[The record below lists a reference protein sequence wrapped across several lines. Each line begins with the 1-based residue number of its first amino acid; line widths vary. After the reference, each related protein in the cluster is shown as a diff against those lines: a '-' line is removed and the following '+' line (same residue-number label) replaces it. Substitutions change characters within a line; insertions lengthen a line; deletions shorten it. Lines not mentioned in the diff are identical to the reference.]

1 MIGPMSQ
8 RSIVQAIMERERGRL
23 RLRRVTAAIG
33 MASVAAAG
41 ALAAVLPGSSM
52 PARRR
57 RVVPP
62 PAVPRPPVCVRWCG
76 RQRRDGGYIGRFQF
90 AEPARLLGTAR
101 VQFRQQ
107 SRDVRWFVMG
117 VGWQQRDEGI
127 AAADW
132 EALGTLVRLV
142 VTDSH
147 RLARVR
153 ELVECEVAEID
164 ACCSRFRMDSE
175 IVALN
180 ASAGTGWVA
189 VSALLFEAVAVA
201 LHAARLTGGAVD
213 PTVGTALAAVGYDRD
228 FTLVRRAGGPGPAV
242 QVQAV
247 PGWRQVRLDTAR
259 RRIQFPAGI
268 LLDLGATAKA
278 WTADR
283 VAAGGCAVAG
293 CGVLVSLGGDIAIA
307 GPPPRGGWRIR
318 VQDRTGLPAHAP
330 DGPSAVVSIQSGGL
344 ATSSTAA
351 RRWRHGSMELHHI
364 IDPQTGLPAVP
375 V

>member
-1 MIGPMSQ
+1 
-8 RSIVQAIMERERGRL
+8 
-23 RLRRVTAAIG
+23 
-33 MASVAAAG
+33 
-41 ALAAVLPGSSM
+41 
-52 PARRR
+52 
-57 RVVPP
+57 VV
-62 PAVPRPPVCVRWCG
+62 
-76 RQRRDGGYIGRFQF
+76 RD
-90 AEPARLLGTAR
+90 
-101 VQFRQQ
+101 
-107 SRDVRWFVMG
+107 G

-142 VTDSH
+142 VTDSR

-213 PTVGTALAAVGYDRD
+213 STVGTALAAVGYDRD